1 MVVRGRTRN
10 ASGCFAG
17 CLHITR
23 GNVNFD
29 VLTGFKACLN
39 DAFSNNILTATV
51 PSFKADLRYTNRKFA
66 MKIYLEMY
74 RSGRNENDSKS
85 NWLFGSGFP
94 VLLGFMRVFRLRE
107 GTIFWRSLLQFSPKF
122 SQNARRIL
130 KFNIWSITQVVV
142 RGRTRNHVS
151 TLEVQTAEKP
161 VTMRICGQVQIV
173 NWGLFYPVVLPNFHG
188 LNFAGK
194 WL

>member
-1 MVVRGRTRN
+1 MKKVPRSREEKEVVPLRRGRQRLPLIPDQK
-10 ASGCFAG
+10 ASLALWAPPAESVDGTA
-17 CLHITR
+17 
-23 GNVNFD
+23 
-29 VLTGFKACLN
+29 
-39 DAFSNNILTATV
+39 AFCYNYI
-51 PSFKADLRYTNRKFA
+51 A
-66 MKIYLEMY
+66 MNMEMY

-94 VLLGFMRVFRLRE
+94 ILLGFMRVFRLRE
-107 GTIFWRSLLQFSPKF
+107 RTIFGRSLLKFSPKF
-122 SQNARRIL
+122 SQNARSIL

>member
-1 MVVRGRTRN
+1 MN
-10 ASGCFAG
+10 
-17 CLHITR
+17 
-23 GNVNFD
+23 
-29 VLTGFKACLN
+29 
-39 DAFSNNILTATV
+39 
-51 PSFKADLRYTNRKFA
+51 
-66 MKIYLEMY
+66 MEMY

-142 RGRTRNHVS
+142 RGRTRNAIGRETGARVRLPDAPPKTPQDDEFCGVFHCIFYFPASNTAS
-151 TLEVQTAEKP
+151 TAFWTCSLFSASVKISSAGASKTAVGFLPTFQHSQVKKLVQHSNSIREKP
-161 VTMRICGQVQIV
+161 SRDCTKQVQYD
-173 NWGLFYPVVLPNFHG
+173 LA
-188 LNFAGK
+188 FAG
-194 WL
+194 

>member
-1 MVVRGRTRN
+1 
-10 ASGCFAG
+10 
-17 CLHITR
+17 
-23 GNVNFD
+23 
-29 VLTGFKACLN
+29 
-39 DAFSNNILTATV
+39 
-51 PSFKADLRYTNRKFA
+51 
-66 MKIYLEMY
+66 MY

-142 RGRTRNHVS
+142 RGRTRNL
-151 TLEVQTAEKP
+151 TGFLEV
-161 VTMRICGQVQIV
+161 VFRFC
-173 NWGLFYPVVLPNFHG
+173 
-188 LNFAGK
+188 
-194 WL
+194 

>member
-1 MVVRGRTRN
+1 MKKMPRSRDEKEGVRPRRGRQRLPLIPDQR
-10 ASGCFAG
+10 ASLALWVPPAESVDGTA
-17 CLHITR
+17 
-23 GNVNFD
+23 
-29 VLTGFKACLN
+29 
-39 DAFSNNILTATV
+39 AFCYNYI
-51 PSFKADLRYTNRKFA
+51 A
-66 MKIYLEMY
+66 MNMEMY

-142 RGRTRNHVS
+142 RGRTRNAIGRETGARV
-151 TLEVQTAEKP
+151 
-161 VTMRICGQVQIV
+161 R
-173 NWGLFYPVVLPNFHG
+173 LPDAPPNRMDR
-188 LNFAGK
+188 
-194 WL
+194 